1 MPSFWDMDLP
11 AKLPVMEDGCHGN
24 ENFHFST
31 LHYKKNSKGYRNA
44 NLVKNLEVKGQG
56 HQYNYS
62 KYGNLE
68 FFLSFQGYFTSQLAP
83 CKRKPNK

>member
-44 NLVKNLEVKGQG
+44 NLVMTLEVKGQG
-56 HQYNYS
+56 Q
-62 KYGNLE
+62 
-68 FFLSFQGYFTSQLAP
+68 
-83 CKRKPNK
+83 